1 MSILRRKFLRGAS
14 ALTASIAIMAI
25 CLCVAGCAP
34 MAPKPV
40 EGFAGY
46 AFHSSYDG
54 VRDDMT
60 DEGYVLAD
68 SDQQNLWYDGTLYG
82 YPVQFAYD
90 FSHGELSGGYF
101 DIYDVSASAWDDVGS
116 ELDKVYPGARSLP
129 CSSGSE
135 YCRVLC
141 TVDAKLV
148 HLLSDDREV
157 HVVRYYERSPQ
168 HACNSDRSS
177 N

>member
-1 MSILRRKFLRGAS
+1 MSMRRILGIGAR
-14 ALTASIAIMAI
+14 TAIMAI

-68 SDQQNLWYDGTLYG
+68 SDERSLWYDGTLYG

-90 FSHGELSGGYF
+90 FSHDELSGGYF

-116 ELDKVYPGARSLP
+116 ELDEVYSRATSMP
-129 CSSGSE
+129 CSSGGE

-141 TVDAKLV
+141 TADAKIV

-168 HACNSDRSS
+168 HTCNSDRES